1 MYSSHHFANVLY
13 TVHNVVKTSNVHF
26 IMATLHFG
34 RLKIGERVFS
44 VIAPQV
50 WNHLPRELKMCL

>member
-1 MYSSHHFANVLY
+1 LY